1 MCRMHPL
8 AASGSPFDL
17 FAGLPLHPL
26 AVHVPVVLLPLGALG
41 LLVLIA
47 VPRWRAPLA
56 WPVVGILGVAAVGAL
71 VAKLSGEALAARV
84 GSPGQHE
91 QLGNW
96 LLATSAVLFVAAL
109 AWWLWQR
116 RSARAR
122 RSTGVVGVLASMLL
136 GTVALGAVIIVVLTG
151 HSGATSVWSDRV
163 AAPPAE
169 PTPSAAP
176 DASDDDSD
184 GDDISIAEV
193 AGHDDAASCWVAI
206 EGTVYDVTTWVTRHP
221 GGPDRILAIC
231 GTDASEDFGD
241 QHGGD
246 ALPTEQLSQFAIGEL
261 AER

>member
-1 MCRMHPL
+1 MHPL

-41 LLVLIA
+41 LLVLLV
-47 VPRWRAPLA
+47 VPRWRAALA
-56 WPVVGILGVAAVGAL
+56 WPVVGILGIATVGAL

-96 LLATSAVLFVAAL
+96 LLATSAALFAAAL
-109 AWWLWQR
+109 AWSLWQR

-122 RSTGVVGVLASMLL
+122 RSRDIMAVLAGTLL
-136 GTVALGAVIIVVLTG
+136 GALALGAIILAVLAG
-151 HSGATSVWSDRV
+151 HSGASSVWGDL
-163 AAPPAE
+163 APPPAE
-169 PTPSAAP
+169 PAPSSP
-176 DASDDDSD
+176 VDASDDDD
-184 GDDISIAEV
+184 DDISIAEL
-193 AGHDDAASCWVAI
+193 AGHDDSASCWVAI
-206 EGTVYDVTTWVTRHP
+206 EGTVYDVTSWVSRHP

-231 GTDASEDFGD
+231 GTDASEDFGE
-241 QHGGD
+241 QHGGE
-246 ALPTEQLSQFAIGEL
+246 ALPTEQLSEFAIGEL